1 MLFGVGGGNLPYIY
15 INIYNIYILLMPY
28 TVCIYVCVCVC
39 VCKFIY
45 AHMQTVLGRE
55 FWMLC

>member
-55 FWMLC
+55 F